1 MNNNTPPKMPQI
13 PRPQGRQVNFTIA
26 ELNAMTNT
34 KCPKCGGETFMQ
46 AHLLKRV
53 SPLLAQSGHV
63 EVLPIQTFICTE
75 CKRQLSPKDVED
87 ESTESTD
94 ELPDIIA

>member
-1 MNNNTPPKMPQI
+1 MSNNTPPII
-13 PRPQGRQVNFTIA
+13 PRAPSPQGRKLNFTIA
-26 ELNAMTNT
+26 ELNAMTNS
-34 KCPKCGGETFMQ
+34 KCPACGSETFMQ

-53 SPLLAQSGHV
+53 SPLIAQSGHV

-87 ESTESTD
+87 ELTESPD
-94 ELPDIIA
+94 ELPDDTA